1 MWINLVKISA
11 TLGSILSI
19 HYRVNGPKPVVEDI
33 DTSAEELRCC
43 RPREVVKDDASPLLL
58 LHAYHV
64 ELFYE

>member
-11 TLGSILSI
+11 TLGKILRI
-19 HYRVNGPKPVVEDI
+19 HYRVNGPKPTVEDV
-33 DTSAEELRCC
+33 DTSTEELRHCK
-43 RPREVVKDDASPLLL
+43 PQEVQKGNASGLLL